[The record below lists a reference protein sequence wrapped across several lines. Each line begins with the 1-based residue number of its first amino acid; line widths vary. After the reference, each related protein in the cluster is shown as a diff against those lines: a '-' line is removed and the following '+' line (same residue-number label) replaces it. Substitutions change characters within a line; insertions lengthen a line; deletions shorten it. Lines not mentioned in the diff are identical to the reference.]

1 MYRLLLFIVLFSFF
15 WKADL
20 QAQFVSNLK
29 KGTFPWTSE
38 SKIAGDNYRFVIIG
52 DLTGG
57 EEPGIFDKAVER
69 INDLDPD
76 FVISVGDL
84 IDGYTLDTALISKQ
98 WQTFQ
103 YSVQKLEAPFFYV
116 PGNHDVANPVL
127 MDFWKKKIGASYY
140 TFKVG
145 KYLFVVL
152 NTWEPGVS
160 GISKEQT
167 AKITKAIENEV
178 EDTPLFVFTH
188 NPFWLISNQ
197 PGLRELNLLFSQR
210 NTTFFCG
217 HEHRYL
223 HKIVN
228 GQNHY
233 MLAGIATGGPGMRG
247 PELGEFHNLMFLSVR
262 GFEFKIANID
272 LEGLLSPSVVD
283 NETEKQVDILR
294 GGKWAK
300 IAPTVVKSGQE
311 EEFTSSLQMV
321 NNGDFPLKIEG
332 GFSPEKNFTFVP
344 SQINM
349 TIPAGKSKQVPVA
362 MRAQKMVKVEQV
374 PIPILKLNGHFLQE
388 DKNLNS
394 PLDLKWTIDYWKN
407 CKVLSENTS
416 FSKNQIPGHI
426 DESWDWH
433 GMDDGSFTYRVSN
446 DKKYVY
452 IDIRTSD
459 DSLVTVPDILVVQD
473 KLTLFLRT
481 DTALSA
487 QDFLKVEC
495 WSGGENN
502 LVTAPK
508 KKKDIVVTNGSKGKS
523 VWASVKFP
531 QKLLQ
536 GNCFRMN
543 FSFADSDD
551 QTNLEPSILWW
562 KPRWGSGNDYHGSG
576 IFFIN
581 YESKNQLNNK
591 K

>member
-1 MYRLLLFIVLFSFF
+1 MFRLFLFIVLFSFCRNV
-15 WKADL
+15 DL

-29 KGTFPWTSE
+29 KGAFPWTSE
-38 SKIAGDNYRFVIIG
+38 PKIAGDNYRFVIIG

-57 EEPGIFDKAVER
+57 EEPGIFDTAVER

-76 FVISVGDL
+76 FVVSVGDL
-84 IDGYTLDTALISKQ
+84 IDGYTVDTTLINKQ
-98 WQTFQ
+98 WRIFQ
-103 YSVQKLEAPFFYV
+103 HSVQKLEAPFFYV

-127 MDFWKKKIGASYY
+127 MDFWKKKIGASFY

-167 AKITKAIENEV
+167 AIIKKAIENEA
-178 EDTPLFVFTH
+178 EDIPLFVFTH
-188 NPFWLISNQ
+188 NPFWFISDQ
-197 PGLRELNLLFSQR
+197 PGLREVNLLFSQR

-223 HKIVN
+223 HKKVN

-247 PELGEFHNLMFLSVR
+247 PELGEFHNLMLLSVR
-262 GFEFKIANID
+262 DYEFKIANID

-283 NETEKQVDILR
+283 DETEKQVDILR

-311 EEFTSSLQMV
+311 KVFTSSLQMA

-332 GFSPEKNFTFVP
+332 GFSPVKNFTFVP
-344 SQINM
+344 TEINM
-349 TIPAGKSKQVPVA
+349 NIPAGKSKQIPFT
-362 MRAQKMVKVEQV
+362 MKAQKMAKVEQV
-374 PIPILKLNGHFLQE
+374 PVPVLKLNGHFLQG
-388 DKNLNS
+388 DKNLCS
-394 PLDLKWTIDYWKN
+394 PLDLKWTIDYWKK
-407 CKVLSENTS
+407 CKVFSENIS
-416 FSKNQIPGHI
+416 FSKNQVPGHI

-433 GMDDGSFTYRVSN
+433 GMDDGSFAYRVSN

-459 DSLVTVPDILVVQD
+459 DSLVTVPDISVIQD

-481 DTALSA
+481 DTAFSA
-487 QDFLKVEC
+487 QDSLKVEC
-495 WSGGENN
+495 WAVGENN
-502 LVTAPK
+502 FVTAPE
-508 KKKDIVVTNGSKGKS
+508 KKKDIIVTNGSKGKS

-531 QKLLQ
+531 RKLLQ
-536 GNCFRMN
+536 GNCFRLN

-551 QTNLEPSILWW
+551 HTNLEPSILWW
-562 KPRWGSGNDYHGSG
+562 KPRWGSGNDYYGSG
-576 IFFIN
+576 IFFLAN
-581 YESKNQLNNK
+581 ENQLIK
-591 K
+591 